1 MRPRPQSAAPLR
13 DAILLLGIAL
23 AAACGGGEGDDASIV
38 RGRGLKP
45 ANLPVAAEARV
56 YEAAIQTAF
65 DVDPSLVLLMHPRR
79 LPRTEGYAT
88 GDSVPTGLVRALRDR
103 GIVRGTCNPRRDS
116 EKDTPRCSIPEAGY
130 IVRGSDVLRV
140 ARDTVRLY
148 FAAEKF
154 GAATGQKPEALRFE
168 KIYELAGRGTSWR
181 VVREARATWPW

>member
-1 MRPRPQSAAPLR
+1 MRPRPQSAARLR

-23 AAACGGGEGDDASIV
+23 AAACGGGDADDAIV
-38 RGRGLKP
+38 RGSGLKP
-45 ANLPVAAEARV
+45 ASLPVAAEARV

-103 GIVRGTCNPRRDS
+103 GVVRGTCNPRRDS
-116 EKDTPRCSIPEAGY
+116 EKDTPRCGIPEAGY

-140 ARDTVRLY
+140 AKDTVRLY

-168 KIYELAGRGTSWR
+168 KIYELTGRGTSWR